1 MRNTFISELLQEAI
15 KDRSIVLLAGDLGYG
30 VIDEFSKV
38 LPEQYINFG
47 INEQSMMS
55 AAAGMAS
62 KGLKPFV
69 YSIGNFPT
77 FRCMEQIRND
87 VSYMNLNVTIVAVG
101 AGFAYGTAG
110 YSHHLIDDIGAM
122 SSLPNMKIYS
132 PADTLETS
140 TLLPPILSIKS
151 PKYIRLG
158 KGGEGALTKSFN
170 RERFGM
176 SILEG
181 SDQIALCSSGNIL
194 VEVMSA
200 LDELD
205 DQCPLPT
212 VLSIYDFQVLEQER
226 LLSGYKKILFVEEH
240 IGRNGFRTLALEN
253 IDSKNQILKSL
264 NVDKID
270 ESQVGS
276 QQYLRKFYKLDA
288 ENIGKELIALWKSES
303 AQI

>member
-15 KDRSIVLLAGDLGYG
+15 KDPSIVLLAGDLGYG
-30 VIDEFSKV
+30 VTDEFSKR

-62 KGLKPFV
+62 KGFKPFV

-87 VSYMNLNVTIVAVG
+87 VSYMNLNVTILAVG

-122 SSLPNMKIYS
+122 SSLPNMKVFS
-132 PADTLETS
+132 PADTLETL
-140 TLLPPILSIKS
+140 TLLPNILSIKS

-158 KGGEGALTKSFN
+158 KGGEGELTKSFN
-170 RERFGM
+170 RARFGI

-181 SDQIALCSSGNIL
+181 SDQIALCSTGNIL
-194 VEVMSA
+194 AEALSA
-200 LDELD
+200 LGELD
-205 DQCPLPT
+205 NQCPLPT
-212 VLSIYDFQVLEQER
+212 VLSIYDFQVLELEGV
-226 LLSGYKKILFVEEH
+226 LAGYKKILVVEEH
-240 IGRNGFRTLALEN
+240 IGRNGFGTRVLEN
-253 IDSKNQILKSL
+253 IDKKIQNLKSL
-264 NVDKID
+264 NVGRIN

-276 QQYLRKFYKLDA
+276 QRYLRHFYKIDS
-288 ENIGKELIALWKSES
+288 ENIAKKLIELWKSES
-303 AQI
+303 VQI